1 MTSAKPVTL
10 VLVDDHRMVA
20 DAMSEWLKSL
30 PGIDLRGVYSDS
42 ATALAAMSASP
53 PDLALV
59 DQSMPGISGLELVRS
74 LRGSGSPT
82 RFAMLTTYGHP
93 MLVAEALDAGMDGFL
108 LKEDS
113 KSEILKGIESLAK
126 GECVLSSNLDMDG
139 VRDAMATL
147 RITNR
152 EREIL
157 DLLIQ
162 GHSATD
168 IGRKLGIGQRTV
180 ETHRNSL
187 VAKFGARNAMELV
200 RKCTEA
206 GF

>member
-1 MTSAKPVTL
+1 MTPQKPLSL

-30 PGIDLRGVYSDS
+30 PGIDLRGVYSDG
-42 ATALAAMSASP
+42 TGALAALSASP

-59 DQSMPGISGLELVRS
+59 DQSMPGLSGLELVRA
-74 LRGSGSPT
+74 LRKSGCPT

-93 MLVAEALDAGMDGFL
+93 MLVAEALDAGMDGYL

-113 KSEILKGIESLAK
+113 KSEILKGIAALAK

-147 RITNR
+147 RITAR

-157 DLLIQ
+157 ELLIQ
-162 GHSATD
+162 GLSATD
-168 IGRKLGIGQRTV
+168 IGKGLGIGQRTV

-187 VAKFGARNAMELV
+187 VAKFGARNALELV